1 MQKQRRSAACWR
13 CSAKRLRYYVCEQDG
28 NPLHHLFFAERTSRT
43 CQFNLCAFAPREH
56 LIEQV
61 RCFFVCSVFS
71 EPDEHG
77 VLRALKRQKKK
88 KTGLNQTAKQLF
100 GCKQTLGISVLI
112 LQAGEKMYQVEVQV
126 KTLTVPEWLEKYCRP
141 EKFVPLCRECPQY
154 GKNWSCPPGMTTAEA
169 LAGDYRYVQVIGLK
183 VKYDEQVL
191 REAEHSPQRTEELR
205 QETYEAAKK
214 KLLQALLALE
224 REFPGSKTIM
234 AGGCTLCRTCA
245 RVQGEPCRYPEK
257 MRYSYSGLGF
267 DLGRISEELLGM
279 PLLWQKR
286 GLPAYTV
293 AIASFLHN

>member
-1 MQKQRRSAACWR
+1 M
-13 CSAKRLRYYVCEQDG
+13 
-28 NPLHHLFFAERTSRT
+28 
-43 CQFNLCAFAPREH
+43 
-56 LIEQV
+56 
-61 RCFFVCSVFS
+61 
-71 EPDEHG
+71 
-77 VLRALKRQKKK
+77 
-88 KTGLNQTAKQLF
+88 
-100 GCKQTLGISVLI
+100 
-112 LQAGEKMYQVEVQV
+112 
-126 KTLTVPEWLEKYCRP
+126 
-141 EKFVPLCRECPQY
+141 
-154 GKNWSCPPGMTTAEA
+154 
-169 LAGDYRYVQVIGLK
+169 QVIGLK

-279 PLLWQKR
+279 PLLVAEKR
-286 GLPAYTV
+286 PAGIHRCNCLISAQLMPGAKDRRLFV
-293 AIASFLHN
+293 NLASEL

>member
-1 MQKQRRSAACWR
+1 
-13 CSAKRLRYYVCEQDG
+13 
-28 NPLHHLFFAERTSRT
+28 
-43 CQFNLCAFAPREH
+43 
-56 LIEQV
+56 
-61 RCFFVCSVFS
+61 
-71 EPDEHG
+71 
-77 VLRALKRQKKK
+77 
-88 KTGLNQTAKQLF
+88 
-100 GCKQTLGISVLI
+100 
-112 LQAGEKMYQVEVQV
+112 MYQVEVQV
-126 KTLTVPEWLEKYCRP
+126 KTLTVPEWLEKYCQP

-154 GKNWSCPPGMTTAEA
+154 GKNWSCPPGMTTAAA
-169 LAGDYRYVQVIGLK
+169 LAGGYRYVQVIGLK

-214 KLLQALLALE
+214 KMLQALLALE
-224 REFPGSKTIM
+224 REFPGSTTIM

-245 RVQGEPCRYPEK
+245 RAKGEPCRYPEK

-267 DLGRISEELLGM
+267 DLGRISGSKLLGM

>member
-1 MQKQRRSAACWR
+1 
-13 CSAKRLRYYVCEQDG
+13 
-28 NPLHHLFFAERTSRT
+28 
-43 CQFNLCAFAPREH
+43 
-56 LIEQV
+56 
-61 RCFFVCSVFS
+61 
-71 EPDEHG
+71 
-77 VLRALKRQKKK
+77 
-88 KTGLNQTAKQLF
+88 
-100 GCKQTLGISVLI
+100 
-112 LQAGEKMYQVEVQV
+112 MYQVEVQV
-126 KTLTVPEWLEKYCRP
+126 KTLTVPEWLEKYCQP
-141 EKFVPLCRECPQY
+141 EKFVPLCRGCPQY
-154 GKNWSCPPGMTTAEA
+154 GKNWSCPPGMTTAAA
-169 LAGDYRYVQVIGLK
+169 LAGGYRYVQVIGLK

-214 KLLQALLALE
+214 KMLQALLALE

-245 RVQGEPCRYPEK
+245 RAQGEPCRYPEK